1 MAAEEKNKVDFRFPD
16 IDVKTTKD
24 KDQKTDIQVAPR
36 VSFISYTWKSARPAL
51 EETKMEKAVKTSST
65 TLYLPAG
72 FSEKYGA
79 DWGDEDIVTGLV
91 DSSAIVASAA
101 EAVDKMSGGFAGFIS
116 SIKYTEGQTVFPGQF
131 MTFKRGKPIALDFT
145 FDLIPRNRP
154 EGDLIVKIVNN
165 FKRKIL
171 PTVSKVGNQNALLS
185 YPDVWHIIFSGAK
198 SIGYPTTKNIYEDMA
213 LVSVNASYGGGAQS
227 ALTFYD
233 GNPVS
238 VNLSLSFASVKHSY
252 ILGD

>member
-1 MAAEEKNKVDFRFPD
+1 MSEEKDKVDFRFPD
-16 IDVKTTKD
+16 IDVKTIKD

-36 VSFISYTWKSARPAL
+36 VSFISYTWKSARPRL
-51 EETKMEKAVKTSST
+51 EETKMEKPVKTSST

-79 DWGDEDIVTGLV
+79 EWGDEDIVTALI
-91 DSSAIVASAA
+91 DQTAILASAA
-101 EAVDKMSGGFAGFIS
+101 EAVDTMTGGMAGFKTS
-116 SIKYTEGQTVFPGQF
+116 GKFAEGKTVFPGQF
-131 MTFKRGKPIALDFT
+131 MTFKKGSPISLDFA

-171 PTVSKVGNQNALLS
+171 PTVSKIGNQNALLS

-238 VNLSLSFASVKHSY
+238 VNLSLSFRSVKHSY